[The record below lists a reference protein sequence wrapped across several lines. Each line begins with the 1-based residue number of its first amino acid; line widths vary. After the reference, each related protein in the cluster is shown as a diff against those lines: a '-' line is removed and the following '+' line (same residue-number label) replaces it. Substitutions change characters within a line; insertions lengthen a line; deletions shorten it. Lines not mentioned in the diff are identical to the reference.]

1 MPEPP
6 RVASLSPYLPRL
18 VLLWLDREPDR
29 TARELYGS
37 MAFVDI
43 SGFTKMSER
52 LARRGKVGGDALLVF
67 FSGREHPLRAVRAA
81 AGMRRELH
89 RIGRISTS
97 AGFVQLRMSV
107 GVHSGRFE
115 FFLVG

>member
-1 MPEPP
+1 MPEPA

-18 VLLWLDREPDR
+18 VLRWLDREPDR

-52 LARRGKVGGDALLVF
+52 LARRGKVGAEEVTDVLGSAF
-67 FSGREHPLRAVRAA
+67 IAA
-81 AGMRRELH
+81 ASSSSSSATPIASSSLPDRAPARRC
-89 RIGRISTS
+89 
-97 AGFVQLRMSV
+97 
-107 GVHSGRFE
+107 
-115 FFLVG
+115 